1 MQFEHL
7 VQIND
12 PKLSEVDFLSRA
24 QVWFGLVARAYKPE
38 KFIIGLVNCTIQN
51 REQNG
56 NTTLL
61 SRSLNYGSF
70 VINDQIALH
79 EDSHTENTIAANAFC
94 GDSTMTIRIEEP
106 EPGQIWLRFRYEVRA
121 PAQEDPESELM
132 QAQMDEARR
141 QAYRAAD
148 IDTVKMIRELA
159 LSIPADGATGP
170 TH

>member
-12 PKLSEVDFLSRA
+12 PQLTDVRFLSRA

-38 KFIIGLVNCTIQN
+38 KFILGLVNCTIHDRQ
-51 REQNG
+51 QNG
-56 NTTLL
+56 ETTVL

-70 VINDQIALH
+70 VIHDTIALH
-79 EDSHTENTIAANAFC
+79 EGSHTENNIAANEFC
-94 GDSTMTIRIEEP
+94 GDSCMTIRIEEP
-106 EPGQIWLRFRYEVRA
+106 EPQQLWLRFRYEVGS
-121 PAQEDPESELM
+121 PEHENPESELM

-159 LSIPADGATGP
+159 LSVPEDGQSGL